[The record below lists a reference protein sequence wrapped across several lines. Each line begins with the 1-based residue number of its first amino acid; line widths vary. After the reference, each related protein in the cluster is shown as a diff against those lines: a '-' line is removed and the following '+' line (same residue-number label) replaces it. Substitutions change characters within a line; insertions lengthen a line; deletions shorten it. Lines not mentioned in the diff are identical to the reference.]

1 MGEVIDGKAIA
12 KKIKEDVKR
21 EIEMLKKDEIYPK
34 LVAVSVGENPA
45 SSVYIKQQKKNCEK
59 VGIDYSLEQLPESST
74 EQEII
79 SCIEK
84 LNNDDETTGI
94 ILQLPLPFGI
104 DVKKVQSRISP
115 LKDVEGVNPANLGWI
130 FYGKPFL
137 TPCTALAVK
146 EIINYTGVN
155 LYGKEVVMI
164 GHSDIVGK
172 PVALLLVNEFATVSI
187 CQTVSICH
195 IGTSDAG
202 NLRMHVERAEILIV
216 AVGKANLI
224 PGDWIKEG
232 AIVVDVG
239 INRVGDKIVGD
250 VEFEKAKEKASL
262 ITPVPGGVGS
272 VTTAILLRNVVKAA
286 KWMKKE

>member
-1 MGEVIDGKAIA
+1 MGEIIDGKAIA
-12 KKIKEDVKR
+12 KRIREDVKR
-21 EIEMLKKDEIYPK
+21 EIDVLKRDGIYPE

-45 SSVYIKQQKKNCEK
+45 SSVYIKQQRKNCEK
-59 VGIDYSLEQLPESST
+59 VGIEYSLEQLPENST
-74 EQEII
+74 EKEII
-79 SCIEK
+79 NCIER
-84 LNNDDETTGI
+84 LNNDDKTTGI
-94 ILQLPLPFGI
+94 ILQLPLPSGI
-104 DVKKVQSRISP
+104 DVKKIQSKISP

-137 TPCTALAVK
+137 APCTALAVK
-146 EIINYTGVN
+146 EIIDTTGVD
-155 LYGKEVVMI
+155 LYGKEVVMV

-172 PVALLLVNEFATVSI
+172 PVALLLVNEFA
-187 CQTVSICH
+187 TVSICH

-224 PGDWIKEG
+224 PGEWIKEG
-232 AIVVDVG
+232 AIVIDVG

-272 VTTAILLRNVVKAA
+272 VTTAILLRNTVEAA
-286 KWMKKE
+286 KRLKGE

>member
-1 MGEVIDGKAIA
+1 MGEIIDGKAIA
-12 KKIKEDVKR
+12 KRIREDVKR
-21 EIEMLKKDEIYPK
+21 EIDVLKRDGIYPE

-45 SSVYIKQQKKNCEK
+45 SSVYIKQQRKNCEK
-59 VGIDYSLEQLPESST
+59 VGIEYSLEQLPENSS
-74 EQEII
+74 EKEII
-79 SCIEK
+79 NCIEK
-84 LNNDDETTGI
+84 LNNDDKTTGI
-94 ILQLPLPFGI
+94 ILQLPLPSGI
-104 DVKKVQSRISP
+104 DVKKIQSKISP

-137 TPCTALAVK
+137 APCTALAVK
-146 EIINYTGVN
+146 EIIDTTGVD
-155 LYGKEVVMI
+155 LYGKEVVMV

-172 PVALLLVNEFATVSI
+172 PVALLLVNEFA
-187 CQTVSICH
+187 TVSICH

-224 PGDWIKEG
+224 PGEWIKEG
-232 AIVVDVG
+232 AIVIDVG

-272 VTTAILLRNVVKAA
+272 VTTAILLRNTVEAA
-286 KWMKKE
+286 KRLKGE

>member
-1 MGEVIDGKAIA
+1 MGEIIDGKAIA
-12 KKIKEDVKR
+12 KRIREDVKR
-21 EIEMLKKDEIYPK
+21 EIDVLKRDGIYPE

-45 SSVYIKQQKKNCEK
+45 SSVYIKQQRKNCEK
-59 VGIDYSLEQLPESST
+59 VGIEYSLEQLPENST
-74 EQEII
+74 EKEII
-79 SCIEK
+79 NCIER
-84 LNNDDETTGI
+84 LNNDDKTTGI
-94 ILQLPLPFGI
+94 ILQLPLPSGI
-104 DVKKVQSRISP
+104 DVKKIQSKISP

-137 TPCTALAVK
+137 APCTALAVK
-146 EIINYTGVN
+146 EIIDTTGVD
-155 LYGKEVVMI
+155 LYGKEVVMV

-172 PVALLLVNEFATVSI
+172 PVALLLVNEFA
-187 CQTVSICH
+187 TVSICH

-224 PGDWIKEG
+224 PGEWIKEG
-232 AIVVDVG
+232 AIVIDVG

-286 KWMKKE
+286 KWMRKE

>member
-1 MGEVIDGKAIA
+1 MGEIIDGKAIA
-12 KKIKEDVKR
+12 KRIREDVKR
-21 EIEMLKKDEIYPK
+21 EIDVLKRDGIYPE

-45 SSVYIKQQKKNCEK
+45 SSVYIKQQRKNCEK
-59 VGIDYSLEQLPESST
+59 VGIEYSLEQLPENST
-74 EQEII
+74 EKEII
-79 SCIEK
+79 NCIER
-84 LNNDDETTGI
+84 LNNDDKTTGI
-94 ILQLPLPFGI
+94 ILQLPLPSGI
-104 DVKKVQSRISP
+104 DVKKIQSKISP

-137 TPCTALAVK
+137 APCTALAVK
-146 EIINYTGVN
+146 EIIDTTGVD
-155 LYGKEVVMI
+155 LYGKEVVMV

-172 PVALLLVNEFATVSI
+172 PVALLLVNEFA
-187 CQTVSICH
+187 TVSICH

-224 PGDWIKEG
+224 PGEWIKEG
-232 AIVVDVG
+232 AIVIDVG

>member
-1 MGEVIDGKAIA
+1 MGEIIDGKAIA
-12 KKIKEDVKR
+12 KKIREDVKR
-21 EIEMLKKDEIYPK
+21 EIEILKKEGIYPK

-45 SSVYIKQQKKNCEK
+45 SSVYIKQQRKNCEK
-59 VGIDYSLEQLPESST
+59 VGIEYSLEQLPENST
-74 EQEII
+74 ENEII

-84 LNNDDETTGI
+84 LNNDDKTTGI
-94 ILQLPLPFGI
+94 ILQLPLPSGI

-137 TPCTALAVK
+137 APCTALAVK
-146 EIINYTGVN
+146 EIINYIGVN
-155 LYGKEVVMI
+155 LYGKEVVMV

-187 CQTVSICH
+187 CH

-202 NLRMHVERAEILIV
+202 NLRQHVERAEILIV

-250 VEFEKAKEKASL
+250 VEFEKAKERASL

-272 VTTAILLRNVVKAA
+272 VTTAILLRNTLIAT
-286 KWMKKE
+286 KKFKKGI

>member
-21 EIEMLKKDEIYPK
+21 EIDVLKKDGIYPK

-45 SSVYIKQQKKNCEK
+45 SNVYIKQQKKNCEK
-59 VGIDYSLEQLPESST
+59 VGINYSLEQLPENST
-74 EQEII
+74 EKEII

-84 LNNDDETTGI
+84 LNNDDKTTGI
-94 ILQLPLPFGI
+94 ILQLPLPSCI

-115 LKDVEGVNPANLGWI
+115 LKDVEGVNPSNLGWI

-137 TPCTALAVK
+137 APCTALAVK
-146 EIINYTGVN
+146 EIINTTGIK
-155 LYGKEVVMI
+155 LYGKEVVMV

-172 PVALLLVNEFATVSI
+172 PVALLLVNEFA
-187 CQTVSICH
+187 TVSICH

-232 AIVVDVG
+232 AIVIDVG
-239 INRVGDKIVGD
+239 INRVGEKIVGD

>member
-1 MGEVIDGKAIA
+1 MGEIIDGKAIA
-12 KKIKEDVKR
+12 KRIREDVKR
-21 EIEMLKKDEIYPK
+21 EIDVLKRDGIYPE

-45 SSVYIKQQKKNCEK
+45 SSVYIKQQRKNCEK
-59 VGIDYSLEQLPESST
+59 VGIEYSLEQLPENST
-74 EQEII
+74 EKEII
-79 SCIEK
+79 NCIEK
-84 LNNDDETTGI
+84 LNNDDKTTGI
-94 ILQLPLPFGI
+94 ILQLPLPSGI
-104 DVKKVQSRISP
+104 DVKKIQSKISP

-137 TPCTALAVK
+137 APCTALAVK
-146 EIINYTGVN
+146 EIIDTTGVD
-155 LYGKEVVMI
+155 LYGKEVVMV

-172 PVALLLVNEFATVSI
+172 PVALLLVNEFA
-187 CQTVSICH
+187 TVSICH

-224 PGDWIKEG
+224 PGEWIKEG
-232 AIVVDVG
+232 AIVIDVG

-272 VTTAILLRNVVKAA
+272 VTTAILLRNTVEAA
-286 KWMKKE
+286 KRLKGE

>member
-1 MGEVIDGKAIA
+1 MGEIIDGKAIA
-12 KKIKEDVKR
+12 KRIREDVKR
-21 EIEMLKKDEIYPK
+21 EIDVLKRDGIYPE

-45 SSVYIKQQKKNCEK
+45 SSVYIKQQRKNCEK
-59 VGIDYSLEQLPESST
+59 VGIEYSLEQLPENSS
-74 EQEII
+74 EKEII
-79 SCIEK
+79 NCIEG
-84 LNNDDETTGI
+84 LNNDDKITGV
-94 ILQLPLPFGI
+94 ILQLPLPSGI
-104 DVKKVQSRISP
+104 DVKKIQSKISP

-137 TPCTALAVK
+137 APCTALAVK
-146 EIINYTGVN
+146 EIIDTTGVD
-155 LYGKEVVMI
+155 LYGKEVVMV

-172 PVALLLVNEFATVSI
+172 PVALLLVNEFA
-187 CQTVSICH
+187 TVSICH

-224 PGDWIKEG
+224 PGEWIKEG
-232 AIVVDVG
+232 AIVIDVG

-272 VTTAILLRNVVKAA
+272 VTTAILLRNTVEAA
-286 KWMKKE
+286 KRLKGE

>member
-12 KKIKEDVKR
+12 KRIKEDGKK
-21 EIEMLKKDEIYPK
+21 EIDVLKKSGIYPK

-45 SSVYIKQQKKNCEK
+45 SSVYIKQQRKNCEK
-59 VGIDYSLEQLPESST
+59 VGIEYSLEQLPENST
-74 EQEII
+74 ESEII
-79 SCIEK
+79 NCIEK

-94 ILQLPLPFGI
+94 ILQLPLPSGI
-104 DVKKVQSRISP
+104 NVKKVQSKISP
-115 LKDVEGVNPANLGWI
+115 LKDVEGVNPSNLGWI

-137 TPCTALAVK
+137 APCTALAVK
-146 EIINYTGVN
+146 EIIDTTGVD
-155 LYGKEVVMI
+155 LYGKEVVMV

-172 PVALLLVNEFATVSI
+172 PVALLLVNEFA
-187 CQTVSICH
+187 TVSICH

-232 AIVVDVG
+232 AIVIDVG

-250 VEFEKAKEKASL
+250 VEFEKAKERASL